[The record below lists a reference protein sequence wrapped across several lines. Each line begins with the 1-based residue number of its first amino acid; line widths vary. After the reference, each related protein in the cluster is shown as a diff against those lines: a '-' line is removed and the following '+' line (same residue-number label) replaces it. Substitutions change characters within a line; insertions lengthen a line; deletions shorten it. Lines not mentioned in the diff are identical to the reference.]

1 MRSIKWKN
9 FNELQ
14 ANKIENINVE
24 TENVLSNVEDTFA
37 NTAGKVKEKQE
48 NIRKARSKIGKL
60 EIKNGLAKLVM
71 TNKKGLK
78 IISKF
83 LNKNL
88 NNHFL
93 RIKFKKLRKVYKSL
107 CRKLKRR
114 YHKQLIKKLDTLQ
127 ATDPNNFWNLLK
139 QLKSRG
145 KFVSNKRT

>member
-1 MRSIKWKN
+1 
-9 FNELQ
+9 
-14 ANKIENINVE
+14 
-24 TENVLSNVEDTFA
+24 
-37 NTAGKVKEKQE
+37 
-48 NIRKARSKIGKL
+48 
-60 EIKNGLAKLVM
+60 M